1 MAKKAELLE
10 KAAELKLE
18 VSEKNTIAEIE
29 QQLQKLQTQA
39 NLTTT
44 KTKTLLLSAKLP
56 SLNLANA
63 AKKPLTKLL
72 KRQRRKLA
80 RKLATLLHNQTTP
93 KLT

>member
-18 VSEKNTIAEIE
+18 VSEKNTIAEI
-29 QQLQKLQTQA
+29 KTQA

-44 KTKTLLLSAKLP
+44 KTKTLLLSAKLL
-56 SLNLANA
+56 SLSLANA
-63 AKKPLTKLL
+63 AKKLLTKPL
-72 KRQRRKLA
+72 KKQRRKLA
-80 RKLATLLHNQTTP
+80 RKLATLLHNQTTL

>member
-29 QQLQKLQTQA
+29 AAIAEATELPIVLY
-39 NLTTT
+39 NVPGR
-44 KTKTLLLSAKLP
+44 AKLP
-56 SLNLANA
+56 SLSPANV
-63 AKKPLTKLL
+63 AKKLLTKLL

-80 RKLATLLHNQTTP
+80 RKLATLLHNQTTL